1 MYRKYLLAGAGILA
15 LTAPALAAEF
25 FVAQNAADKTCAVV
39 EAKPDGKT
47 ATMVGTASFKT
58 KEEAEKAM
66 AAAPECKKK

>member
-25 FVAQNAADKTCAVV
+25 FVAQSAADKTCSVV

-47 ATMVGTASFKT
+47 ATMVGKASYKT
-58 KEEAEKAM
+58 KAEAETAM